1 MRAPKHRL
9 PNFSL
14 LPEPPLAFHPERE
27 EDSSIHPL
35 IGLRNFGPYSRGIQL
50 SAPDPIR
57 FAVICPEGRLTAVTT
72 LISQLQRT
80 QEPRERRDYLARFE
94 GFSQVFGVGL
104 NCPNTVRDP
113 RVFTIAWTDLR
124 AALDSETP
132 HERLA
137 ELVHSV
143 VRRLDTIQALFDVA
157 LLYLPEGLATGFRSP
172 PSDELSDFDL
182 HDSVKALC
190 SNLRIPLQ
198 ILNDAAINYFCR
210 CSVAWRLSLALYA
223 KAGGT
228 PWKLADFNE
237 RTAYVGLSYCLRK
250 GTNKNFV
257 TCCSQI
263 FDAQGTNLEFLLYET
278 HDGRYEGRNPYL
290 PREDMSRVMSR
301 TLSLYQRQK
310 VQPPARLVVHK
321 TTSFTR
327 EEIDGCIDAL
337 SSVDDLELLSIE
349 QSTPWRGVRIDV
361 GPPHE
366 KKGRP
371 ASYPVFRGSVLPV
384 SDFSYLLWTQG
395 SCKLPNGKI
404 FYKEGKAIPQP
415 ILVTRHLG
423 TGDYHQGAAE
433 ILGLTKMDWN
443 NDSLYNFMPVTNH
456 YASVLAA
463 IVKRMGSLSATP
475 YNFRYFM

>member
-1 MRAPKHRL
+1 MRTSKHRL
-9 PNFSL
+9 PNYSL
-14 LPEPPLAFHPERE
+14 LPEPLLVFHPERE

-80 QEPRERRDYLARFE
+80 HEPRERRDYLARFE

-104 NCPNTVRDP
+104 NCPDTVRDP

-137 ELVHSV
+137 ELVYSV
-143 VRRLDTIQALFDVA
+143 VRRLDSIQALFDVA
-157 LLYLPEGLATGFRSP
+157 LLYLPDSLATGFRSP

-198 ILNDAAINYFCR
+198 ILNDAAMNYFCR

-250 GTNKNFV
+250 GTQTKFV

-310 VQPPARLVVHK
+310 VQPPTRLVVHK

-337 SSVDDLELLSIE
+337 SSVDDLGHL
-349 QSTPWRGVRIDV
+349 
-361 GPPHE
+361 
-366 KKGRP
+366 
-371 ASYPVFRGSVLPV
+371 
-384 SDFSYLLWTQG
+384 
-395 SCKLPNGKI
+395 NGK
-404 FYKEGKAIPQP
+404 
-415 ILVTRHLG
+415 TH
-423 TGDYHQGAAE
+423 
-433 ILGLTKMDWN
+433 
-443 NDSLYNFMPVTNH
+443 
-456 YASVLAA
+456 SV
-463 IVKRMGSLSATP
+463 
-475 YNFRYFM
+475 